1 MPFMLVRI
9 AAASKPDI
17 TLETI
22 FPACQ
27 IAIRKGLSFF
37 IYHEDVVR
45 DTAGVNGPSKNP
57 TRKRQKMKLQG
68 LVRAV
73 IDIVTADQQ
82 SMHTRSRTRAFPR
95 ARITLPGTREIKWP
109 T

>member
-9 AAASKPDI
+9 AAASKPDM

-27 IAIRKGLSFF
+27 MAIRKGLSFF
-37 IYHEDVVR
+37 VYHEDVMR

-57 TRKRQKMKLQG
+57 TKKRQKMKLQG
-68 LVRAV
+68 LVIAV

-82 SMHTRSRTRAFPR
+82 SMHTGSRILGLPW
-95 ARITLPGTREIKWP
+95 ARITLPGT
-109 T
+109 